1 MQCQGNRMG
10 QFASLSAFVAY
21 QLVLHKLTTSGQFT
35 PVLLSLAL
43 LPFVAGAVWTS
54 VIELGLRRTL
64 LGMPIVALVAVA
76 AASCCGLP
84 DAAFMLGLPH
94 LTANLFLLWF
104 FARTL
109 KPSREPLI
117 TTIARRLS
125 AASLTAELERY
136 TRRVTVAWSLF
147 FALQIVISLALY
159 AFGSLAAW
167 STFINVLNGPAVA
180 LMFVGEYGYRVLRF
194 RDVEHS
200 PLLAGLDI
208 FSCGPAAAKAAKAR

>member
-1 MQCQGNRMG
+1 MG
-10 QFASLSAFVAY
+10 QLASLAAFIGY
-21 QLVLHKLTTSGQFT
+21 QLVLHKVTTSGSLA
-35 PVLLSLAL
+35 PGLLVLAL
-43 LPFVAGAVWTS
+43 LPFVVAALWTS
-54 VIELGLRRTL
+54 FVELGPRFTL
-64 LGMPIVALVAVA
+64 FGMSVLAFVAMA
-76 AASCCGLP
+76 AASFCELP

-109 KPSREPLI
+109 KFGWEPLI
-117 TTIARRLS
+117 TSLARRLS
-125 AASLTAELERY
+125 AIPLTAELERY

-147 FALQIVISLALY
+147 FALQIGTSLALY

-167 STFINVLNGPAVA
+167 STLINVLNGPSIA

-194 RDVEHS
+194 RDIEHS

-208 FSCGPAAAKAAKAR
+208 FSHGPAAAKSAKAR